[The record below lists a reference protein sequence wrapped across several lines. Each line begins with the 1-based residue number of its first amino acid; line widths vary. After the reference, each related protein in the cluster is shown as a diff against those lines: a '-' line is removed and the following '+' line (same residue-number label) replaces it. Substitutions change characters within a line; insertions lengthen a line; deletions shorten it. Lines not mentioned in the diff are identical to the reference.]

1 MATTLRQ
8 EPYYISEKEYLA
20 GELVNEIKHE
30 YVDGQVYAMTGGT
43 PNHVR
48 ISGNIFAE
56 IRNFLKGK
64 KCEALQSDMKVKI
77 AKGNYRYPDVVVI
90 CSDSGEYYTDLPVI
104 LVEVLSSSTRRTD
117 KAIKKFEYIS
127 IPTLREY
134 VLIEQDFVDVEV
146 LRKENDWRSNHY
158 FLGDEIHFASIGFTI
173 SVEDIYE
180 RVNNEDMVKFL
191 QVKTEEKEDREKED
205 REEDDKNRQ

>member
-64 KCEALQSDMKVKI
+64 KCEALQSDMKVRI
-77 AKGNYRYPDVVVI
+77 AENNYRYPDVVVI
-90 CSDSGEYYTDLPVI
+90 CSDSEESYTDSPVI
-104 LVEVLSSSTRRTD
+104 LVEVLSNSTRQTDRT
-117 KAIKKFEYIS
+117 KKKREYLS
-127 IPTLREY
+127 IPTLKEY

-146 LRKENDWRSNHY
+146 FRKENDWHSDHY
-158 FLGDEIHFASIGFTI
+158 FLEDEVHFASIGFTI
-173 SVEDIYE
+173 SVEEIYE
-180 RVNNEDMVKFL
+180 RVTNEEMVQFL
-191 QVKTEEKEDREKED
+191 QAKTE
-205 REEDDKNRQ
+205 

>member
-64 KCEALQSDMKVKI
+64 KCEALQSDMKVRI
-77 AKGNYRYPDVVVI
+77 AENNYRYPDVVVI
-90 CSDSGEYYTDLPVI
+90 CSDSEESYTDSPVI
-104 LVEVLSSSTRRTD
+104 LVEVLSNSTRQTGPKRNASTSASQHS
-117 KAIKKFEYIS
+117 KSMFSLSRILSMLKCSGKKM
-127 IPTLREY
+127 
-134 VLIEQDFVDVEV
+134 
-146 LRKENDWRSNHY
+146 
-158 FLGDEIHFASIGFTI
+158 IGIQTTI
-173 SVEDIYE
+173 SLRMRYILP
-180 RVNNEDMVKFL
+180 R
-191 QVKTEEKEDREKED
+191 
-205 REEDDKNRQ
+205 